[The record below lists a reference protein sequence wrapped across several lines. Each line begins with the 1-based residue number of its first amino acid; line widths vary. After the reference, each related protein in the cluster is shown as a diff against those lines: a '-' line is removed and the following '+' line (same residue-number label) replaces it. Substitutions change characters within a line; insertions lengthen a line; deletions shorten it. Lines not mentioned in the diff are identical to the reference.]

1 VGKVAGEGG
10 EALAVLE
17 RRVVEAA
24 VTDQM
29 DETEATGLRGGP
41 ELSP

>member
-1 VGKVAGEGG
+1 
-10 EALAVLE
+10 VLE

-29 DETEATGLRGGP
+29 DETAVAVLRGGP
-41 ELSP
+41 EPSP